1 MCKNSCFCVFII
13 STYFFSQVGGPPV
26 AVTINLSIR
35 SMGPVDEGRQA
46 YSLDCYF
53 RYRKNQLQITQP
65 RRLQIFPLC
74 RQSWMDNRL
83 KFNATGVD
91 ALALNWAFL
100 SKIWVPDTYF
110 INGKKSYL
118 HKITVPNRFV
128 RISANGQISY
138 SQRLTL
144 WASCPM
150 DLRKFPLDSQVNSH
164 LLYF

>member
-1 MCKNSCFCVFII
+1 
-13 STYFFSQVGGPPV
+13 
-26 AVTINLSIR
+26 
-35 SMGPVDEGRQA
+35 
-46 YSLDCYF
+46 
-53 RYRKNQLQITQP
+53 
-65 RRLQIFPLC
+65 
-74 RQSWMDNRL
+74 MDNRL

-164 LLYF
+164 LEKKNHALFLEIVVEVALIDQVIVFVIDERQKGPISHNL